1 MIWVIIIIIII
12 IIIDLSTLVWK
23 QVRREPIVREADT
36 VTGAQALIADLAVR
50 GVWMPQVEALFDI
63 RVVDTDAKSYGNSA
77 PFDVLTR
84 AEKEKKA
91 KYTLACEERRAVFTP
106 LCISVDGMLGRE
118 TDHFLRRLGE
128 RLSVKWERSYSQ
140 VMEWVRARIS
150 FAVLRATILCLRGS
164 RTRWRSL
171 GVEDAASIG
180 CLTAEL

>member
-1 MIWVIIIIIII
+1 
-12 IIIDLSTLVWK
+12 
-23 QVRREPIVREADT
+23 
-36 VTGAQALIADLAVR
+36 
-50 GVWMPQVEALFDI
+50 MPQVEALFDI
-63 RVVDTDAKSYGNSA
+63 RVVDTDAKSYVNSA

-106 LCISVDGMLGRE
+106 LCILVDGMLGRE
-118 TDHFLRRLGE
+118 TNHFLRRLGE

-150 FAVLRATILCLRGS
+150 FDVLRATILCLRGS

-180 CLTAEL
+180 WLTAEL